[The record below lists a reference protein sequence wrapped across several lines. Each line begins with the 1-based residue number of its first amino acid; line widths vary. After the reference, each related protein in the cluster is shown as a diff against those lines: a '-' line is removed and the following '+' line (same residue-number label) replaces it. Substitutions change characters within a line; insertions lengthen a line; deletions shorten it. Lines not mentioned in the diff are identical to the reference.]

1 MGDKIMNQE
10 LERDLDPPAP
20 QEPLRIKSWWIGY
33 RWEDGTEDTIN
44 LEEHQRN
51 AIDEIERT
59 LDEVEYEV
67 NRDILENQAQ
77 KYGDPDGDY

>member
-1 MGDKIMNQE
+1 MNQE
-10 LERDLDPPAP
+10 LERDIDPPSP
-20 QEPLRIKSWWIGY
+20 QEPLKIKSWWIGY

-44 LEEHQRN
+44 LEDHQRD

-77 KYGDPDGDY
+77 KWGEPDSDY

>member
-1 MGDKIMNQE
+1 MSNIDEI
-10 LERDLDPPAP
+10 ERDIDPPSP
-20 QEPLRIKSWWIGY
+20 QEPIRIKSWWIGY

-44 LEEHQRN
+44 LEEHQRD

-77 KYGDPDGDY
+77 KYGDPDSDY

>member
-1 MGDKIMNQE
+1 MSDI
-10 LERDLDPPAP
+10 ERDIDPPSP

-44 LEEHQRN
+44 LEEHQRD

-59 LDEVEYEV
+59 LDEVQYV
-67 NRDILENQAQ
+67 SIVI
-77 KYGDPDGDY
+77 Y

>member
-1 MGDKIMNQE
+1 MNQE
-10 LERDLDPPAP
+10 LERDLDPPTP

-44 LEEHQRN
+44 LEDHQRN

-67 NRDILENQAQ
+67 NRDILQDQAQ
-77 KYGDPDGDY
+77 RWGEPDSDY